1 MIKRNIS
8 RTENSKA
15 FPVHPPCTSN
25 TPSNHVNVVY
35 VMIALIGAASE
46 KIAKWVRT
54 TLEDNCVINVLVKA
68 REAGAVLV
76 DIIEEMIV
84 YDPV

>member
-1 MIKRNIS
+1 
-8 RTENSKA
+8 
-15 FPVHPPCTSN
+15 
-25 TPSNHVNVVY
+25 
-35 VMIALIGAASE
+35 MIALIGAASE